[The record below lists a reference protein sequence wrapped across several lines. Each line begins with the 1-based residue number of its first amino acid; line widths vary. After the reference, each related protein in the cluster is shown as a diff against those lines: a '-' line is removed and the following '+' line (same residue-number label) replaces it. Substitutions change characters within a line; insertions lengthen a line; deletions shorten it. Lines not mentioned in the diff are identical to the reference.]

1 MTLNASGLAKVRQ
14 WVDSP
19 AQNFGL
25 IMASASNTNGLDFA
39 AREAATVADRP
50 RPTITYAAPE
60 VPDAGGRSP
69 GAGRRN
75 RVGRHRRSGWRGWY
89 RGRSGCGRWERGRL
103 VRWRRRWLGG
113 NRRRGTGVDSGA
125 AGGTAG
131 KDASAADA
139 SADSALRTAPG
150 PPERPVSRAT
160 GARRGA
166 QGRGG
171 GGSGGGGTGGAP
183 GPVVVYAAG
192 DIGHCSSTGDTAT
205 GNLLD
210 SSLDPIRPGDNVY
223 EDGTLAGVHQLLQPD
238 LGAPQGAHE
247 SGPRQPRV
255 RDGQR
260 RRDTSATSVPRPAPG
275 QGYYSYDFGAWHII
289 VLNSNCDKVSPA
301 PAAFN
306 PGAVAPGRPGR
317 ERRPVHPCPV
327 APPPVQLGRQPRQQL
342 GPLGPSLD
350 GAPPGPAPTSSSPG
364 HEHVYERFAP
374 QYPSGQA
381 DPRLRLAEI
390 TVGTG
395 GASRTSFTT
404 TMPANTAKRSSASN
418 GILKLLT
425 LRDGG
430 YDWQY
435 LKAAGSTST
444 FTDTGSANCH

>member
-183 GPVVVYAAG
+183 GPAVVYAAG
-192 DIGHCSSTGDTAT
+192 DIGDCSSTGDTAT

-210 SSLDPIRPGDNVY
+210 GSIDPIAVPGDIAYQN
-223 EDGTLAGVHQLLQPD
+223 GTRRGIRELLHPTW
-238 LGAPQGAHE
+238 GRHKPASARRPATTSTRPPAPRAI
-247 SGPRQPRV
+247 SP
-255 RDGQR
+255 
-260 RRDTSATSVPRPAPG
+260 TSAAAAGNPARATTASTSVP
-275 QGYYSYDFGAWHII
+275 
-289 VLNSNCDKVSPA
+289 
-301 PAAFN
+301 
-306 PGAVAPGRPGR
+306 
-317 ERRPVHPCPV
+317 
-327 APPPVQLGRQPRQQL
+327 
-342 GPLGPSLD
+342 
-350 GAPPGPAPTSSSPG
+350 
-364 HEHVYERFAP
+364 
-374 QYPSGQA
+374 
-381 DPRLRLAEI
+381 
-390 TVGTG
+390 GT
-395 GASRTSFTT
+395 
-404 TMPANTAKRSSASN
+404 
-418 GILKLLT
+418 
-425 LRDGG
+425 
-430 YDWQY
+430 
-435 LKAAGSTST
+435 
-444 FTDTGSANCH
+444 